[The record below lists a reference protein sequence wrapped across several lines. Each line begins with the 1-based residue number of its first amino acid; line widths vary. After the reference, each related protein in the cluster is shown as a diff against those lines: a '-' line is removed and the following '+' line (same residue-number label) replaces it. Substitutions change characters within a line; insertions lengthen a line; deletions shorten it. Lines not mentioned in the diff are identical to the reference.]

1 MDRQRTLDEFETTDL
16 LGAVDDVD
24 NIRGMLA
31 DGEHLEPPKLRED
44 LMKLHGLAMRVCNEG
59 WDDERSELFELATE
73 VEDEVEDIRD
83 AANRIL
89 DVVRQ
94 LTEADFEEEEEDLDE
109 EIIG

>member
-1 MDRQRTLDEFETTDL
+1 MDRQQTLDEFETTEL

-59 WDDERSELFELATE
+59 TDERSELFELAIE

-94 LTEADFEEEEEDLDE
+94 LTEADFEEEGEDLDE

>member
-1 MDRQRTLDEFETTDL
+1 MYRQQTLDEFETTEL

-24 NIRGMLA
+24 NIRGILA

-59 WDDERSELFELATE
+59 WEDERSELFELANE
-73 VEDEVEDIRD
+73 VQDEVEDIRD

-94 LTEADFEEEEEDLDE
+94 LTEADFEEDEDDE
-109 EIIG
+109 DEDW